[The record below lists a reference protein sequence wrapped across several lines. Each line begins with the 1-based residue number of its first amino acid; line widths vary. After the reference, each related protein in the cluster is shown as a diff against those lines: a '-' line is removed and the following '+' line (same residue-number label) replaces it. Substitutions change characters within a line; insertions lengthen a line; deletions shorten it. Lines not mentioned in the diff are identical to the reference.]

1 MKKQSKTTKGG
12 SKPAAKPAT
21 PKPAKAPSTGKVLM
35 ALGAKGFTFIQ
46 AKQYAAVK
54 KLAVN
59 DNSIYWYL
67 SAGRTGKRGAPA
79 KLTEEQWAEIKKLAG
94 PKVQPSH

>member
-1 MKKQSKTTKGG
+1 MKKQSKTTKG

-21 PKPAKAPSTGKVLM
+21 PKPVKAPSAGKVLM
-35 ALGAKGFTFIQ
+35 ALGAKGFTFVQ
-46 AKQYAAVK
+46 AKRYAAAK

-67 SAGRTGKRGAPA
+67 SAGRTGKRGTPA

-94 PKVQPSH
+94 PIEQPSH

>member
-1 MKKQSKTTKGG
+1 MKKQSKTHKT
-12 SKPAAKPAT
+12 SKPATKSENT
-21 PKPAKAPSTGKVLM
+21 KPAKAPSAGKVLM
-35 ALGAKGFTFIQ
+35 ALGARGFTFVQ
-46 AKQYAAVK
+46 AKRYAAEK

-94 PKVQPSH
+94 PKEQPSH